1 MKFNKISFLLL
12 LSSILFLAC
21 NKDSNLP
28 SEDSELVKNDTV
40 AMMQRLYRRM
50 LVDYL
55 CDTDTLTEGRICYIP
70 RHGEVLDELTPT
82 VRYIGVDSLK
92 EAQRYFRFCLSLP
105 PTEGEERSEE
115 EYYTVCVDDCSLEFK
130 ESNTPDEI
138 ARLTIDC
145 PELKDVLTEIVFIP
159 SSLWPSNDS
168 DKSTPFS
175 FGSLWKKRE
184 GDKDWYYICVRECGQ
199 GHKGIMLTFD
209 GGWSEDKF
217 SKYMDTYGGIS
228 SFTISSNC
236 ASAEAINGF
245 VDLIENHPNRFEHMV
260 QEGFEGEKDS
270 ETRLLCSNI
279 IKRWKNKR
287 LRLDEVIAYGNH
299 QWDTDYVWLDNYN
312 KRMYWYVITRPCLNI
327 TKPLGITT
335 PSLHCSVLTYGKGEY
350 QTAAIRPTS
359 SFEFGYDFKIEEED
373 GWTGLEM

>member
-12 LSSILFLAC
+12 LSSILFFAC
-21 NKDSNLP
+21 NKESNLP
-28 SEDSELVKNDTV
+28 SEDFELVKNDTV

-55 CDTDTLTEGRICYIP
+55 CDTDTLTEGRVCYIP

-92 EAQRYFRFCLSLP
+92 EAQRYFKFCLSLP

-159 SSLWPSNDS
+159 SSLWPSNDR
-168 DKSTPFS
+168 STPFA
-175 FGSLWKKRE
+175 FGSLWKKRV
-184 GDKDWYYICVRECGQ
+184 GDKDWYYICVSECGQ

-217 SKYMDTYGGIS
+217 SKHMDTYGGIS
-228 SFTISSNC
+228 SFTISYNC
-236 ASAEAINGF
+236 ASSAAIYGF
-245 VDLIENHPNRFEHMV
+245 KDLIENKPTRFIEMAKA
-260 QEGFEGEKDS
+260 FDGEKSS
-270 ETRLLCSNI
+270 ETGILCLRIAERLQT
-279 IKRWKNKR
+279 KR

-299 QWDTDYVWLDNYN
+299 QWDTDWEFIFFPVF
-312 KRMYWYVITRPCLNI
+312 RYWYVITRPCLYI

-335 PSLHCSVLTYGKGEY
+335 PSLFCSVLTYGKGQY
-350 QTAAIRPTS
+350 QTAETRPTS
-359 SFEFGYDFKIEEED
+359 SFEFGYDFDNKTGS
-373 GWTGLEM
+373 GWTMLYR